1 MTNPNK
7 NSKAFDTNE
16 EVLAQVNGG
25 TDTSEFSEIT
35 LNAWNEMFGQ
45 PDGSYRFECPE
56 CGAVITGTD
65 LGCFYDEVLAH
76 QESHM
81 GNMGNILNPW
91 NTYWDTRKNIR

>member
-7 NSKAFDTNE
+7 NINDFELNE
-16 EVLAQVNGG
+16 EELFEVNGG
-25 TDTSEFSEIT
+25 TNTSDFSEIT

-56 CGAVITGTD
+56 CGAVITDTD
-65 LGCFYDEVLAH
+65 LGRFYDAVLAH
-76 QESHM
+76 QETHTQ
-81 GNMGNILNPW
+81 NYGNILNPW